1 MKSVKIITLNNKTR
15 GSATIEYEGGKPAL
29 TLLMNDG
36 FRKTYTARDLYDC
49 FGLLRADFKDT
60 KFLCK
65 GAKINV
71 HTSGM
76 SSHMSNGLVAYELT
90 MGQSDGE
97 LVYIF
102 DYDENDI
109 TNNIQEQHDF
119 CMHWADSF

>member
-1 MKSVKIITLNNKTR
+1 MKSVKIITIKNNVR
-15 GSATIEYEGGKPAL
+15 GSVTIEYEGGKPAL
-29 TLLMNDG
+29 TLLLNNG
-36 FRKTYTARDLYDC
+36 FKKVYTANDLYDC
-49 FGLLRADFKDT
+49 LGLLRADFKDT

-76 SSHMSNGLVAYELT
+76 SSHMSNGLVAYELKI
-90 MGQSDGE
+90 GQKGGE

-119 CMHWADSF
+119 CMRWADST